1 MERKR
6 LPKITSPRNDNGF
19 PNYQS
24 YELEK
29 SLKTLLKCFQIYN
42 SNPVEIR
49 RKYFIQS
56 FSMGINTM
64 NALAVN
70 ASSMLIIAFNTRIVS
85 RKLEPQGVDNFCQ
98 NIIERIYHLPKRQGF
113 YFTYFTTDLLQ
124 FVNIQI
130 PLPFTSNLF
139 MLIIDENFISTFQF
153 QLYRQITFRAPK

>member
-1 MERKR
+1 MDSSFGTIPKQLVVELSLEIQSFSSDRHYKMNPMERKR

-24 YELEK
+24 FELEK
-29 SLKTLLKCFQIYN
+29 SLKTLLKCFQIYK

-85 RKLEPQGVDNFCQ
+85 RKLEPQGVDNFC
-98 NIIERIYHLPKRQGF
+98 
-113 YFTYFTTDLLQ
+113 
-124 FVNIQI
+124 
-130 PLPFTSNLF
+130 
-139 MLIIDENFISTFQF
+139 
-153 QLYRQITFRAPK
+153 